1 MKCFSFNRFKTF
13 ASKHYAEYGQKY
25 KIAMLVLVGIWA
37 IFAIMEH
44 SGMIGE
50 DMLNTKHVVTIA
62 ALMGIVSHIT
72 ATSMG
77 SLNCKNDIIDL
88 TLPVNTIERFT
99 FIMLNSLVLGVVVP
113 TFILDIPAQ
122 QFVPT
127 LCTMIMIHAALM
139 VVACWGAKRGYS
151 YFVIAF
157 FVVVIGITSLFEQ
170 IDIFISY
177 GYGKFFSLLPNNNAV
192 YMSNI
197 YETDGLIYRW
207 ELFTEISGWLHLAF
221 NGAIVAGLYIISYL
235 KLREREL

>member
-1 MKCFSFNRFKTF
+1 MPVQN
-13 ASKHYAEYGQKY
+13 AEYGRNY
-25 KIAMLVLVGIWA
+25 KISMLVLLGIWA

-50 DMLNTKHVVTIA
+50 DILNTKHVVTIA

-99 FIMLNSLVLGVVVP
+99 FIMLNSIALGVVVP
-113 TFILDIPAQ
+113 TLVLDIPAQ

-127 LCTMIMIHAALM
+127 LCTMALIHAALM

-151 YFVIAF
+151 YAVLIF
-157 FVVVIGITSLFEQ
+157 FAAPIGIGCVVPAVPAFRVSAFTAVIIMIAAGSLPHQ
-170 IDIFISY
+170 SLY
-177 GYGKFFSLLPNNNAV
+177 GSRHSIGKAHPDPPVPSGGTVFSLLF
-192 YMSNI
+192 M
-197 YETDGLIYRW
+197 
-207 ELFTEISGWLHLAF
+207 
-221 NGAIVAGLYIISYL
+221 
-235 KLREREL
+235 

>member
-50 DMLNTKHVVTIA
+50 DLLNTKHVVTIA
-62 ALMGIVSHIT
+62 ALVGMLSHIT

-122 QFVPT
+122 QLLPT
-127 LCTMIMIHAALM
+127 LCAMTLLHAALM

-177 GYGKFFSLLPNNNAV
+177 GYGKYFSLLPNDNAV

-207 ELFTEISGWLHLAF
+207 DLLAQIPWWVHLAF
-221 NGAIVAGLYIISYL
+221 NGLIVIGLYYVSYL

>member
-1 MKCFSFNRFKTF
+1 MKCFNFSRFKTF
-13 ASKHYAEYGQKY
+13 AAKHYAEYGQKY

-50 DMLNTKHVVTIA
+50 DILNTKHVVTIA

-88 TLPVNTIERFT
+88 TLPVTTLERFT
-99 FIMLNSLVLGVVVP
+99 FILLNSFVLGVVVP
-113 TFILDIPAQ
+113 TFMLDIPAQ
-122 QFVPT
+122 QTLPT
-127 LCTMIMIHAALM
+127 LCAMTLLHSAFM

-157 FVVVIGITSLFEQ
+157 FVVVIAITSLFEQ

-177 GYGKFFSLLPNNNAV
+177 GFGKYFSLLPNDNAV

-197 YETDGLIYRW
+197 YETDGLVYRW

-221 NGAIVAGLYIISYL
+221 NGLILIGLYYVSYL

>member
-13 ASKHYAEYGQKY
+13 ASKHYAEYGRSY
-25 KIAMLVLVGIWA
+25 KISILILLGIWVL
-37 IFAIMEH
+37 FAIMEH

-50 DMLNTKHVVTIA
+50 DILNTKHVVTLA
-62 ALMGIVSHIT
+62 ALVGMLSHIT

-122 QFVPT
+122 QLLPT
-127 LCTMIMIHAALM
+127 LCAMTILHSAFM

-177 GYGKFFSLLPNNNAV
+177 GYGKFFSLLPNDNAV

-197 YETDGLIYRW
+197 YETDGLVYRW
-207 ELFTEISGWLHLAF
+207 DLTTEISGWLHLIF
-221 NGAIVAGLYIISYL
+221 NGLIVIGLYYVSYL

>member
-13 ASKHYAEYGQKY
+13 AAKHYAEYGRSY
-25 KIAMLVLVGIWA
+25 KISILILLGIW
-37 IFAIMEH
+37 ILFAIMEH
-44 SGMIGE
+44 SGMIG
-50 DMLNTKHVVTIA
+50 DDLLNTKQVVNIA
-62 ALMGIVSHIT
+62 ALVGMLAHIT

-88 TLPVNTIERFT
+88 TLPVTTIERFT
-99 FIMLNSLVLGVVVP
+99 FILLNSFVLGVVVP

-122 QFVPT
+122 QLLPT
-127 LCTMIMIHAALM
+127 LCAMTLLHSATM

-177 GYGKFFSLLPNNNAV
+177 GYGKFFSLLPNDNAV

-197 YETDGLIYRW
+197 YETDGLVYRW
-207 ELFTEISGWLHLAF
+207 DLTTEISGWLHLAF
-221 NGAIVAGLYIISYL
+221 NGAIVAGLYIVSYL

>member
-1 MKCFSFNRFKTF
+1 MKCFNFSRFKTF
-13 ASKHYAEYGQKY
+13 ASKHYAEYGRSY
-25 KIAMLVLVGIWA
+25 KIAILILLGIWVL
-37 IFAIMEH
+37 FAIMEH
-44 SGMIGE
+44 SGMIG
-50 DMLNTKHVVTIA
+50 DDLLNTKQVVNIA
-62 ALMGIVSHIT
+62 ALMGMLSHIT

-88 TLPVNTIERFT
+88 TLPVTTLERFT
-99 FIMLNSLVLGVVVP
+99 FILLNSFILGVVVP
-113 TFILDIPAQ
+113 VFLLDIPAQ
-122 QFVPT
+122 QLLPT
-127 LCTMIMIHAALM
+127 LCAMTLLHSAFM

-177 GYGKFFSLLPNNNAV
+177 GYGKYFSLLPNDNAV

-197 YETDGLIYRW
+197 YETDGLVYRW
-207 ELFTEISGWLHLAF
+207 DLLTQIPGWVHLAF
-221 NGAIVAGLYIISYL
+221 NGAIVVGLYIVSFL

>member
-13 ASKHYAEYGQKY
+13 AAKHYAEYGQKY

-88 TLPVNTIERFT
+88 TLPVNTIER
-99 FIMLNSLVLGVVVP
+99 
-113 TFILDIPAQ
+113 
-122 QFVPT
+122 
-127 LCTMIMIHAALM
+127 
-139 VVACWGAKRGYS
+139 
-151 YFVIAF
+151 
-157 FVVVIGITSLFEQ
+157 
-170 IDIFISY
+170 
-177 GYGKFFSLLPNNNAV
+177 
-192 YMSNI
+192 
-197 YETDGLIYRW
+197 
-207 ELFTEISGWLHLAF
+207 LHL
-221 NGAIVAGLYIISYL
+221 
-235 KLREREL
+235 

>member
-1 MKCFSFNRFKTF
+1 MKAFSFNRFKLF
-13 ASKHYAEYGQKY
+13 AAKHYAENGQKY

-37 IFAIMEH
+37 IFAIMEL

-50 DMLNTKHVVTIA
+50 DILNTKHVVTIA

-99 FIMLNSLVLGVVVP
+99 FIMLNSIVLGVVVP
-113 TFILDIPAQ
+113 TLVLDIPAQ

-127 LCTMIMIHAALM
+127 LCTMALIHAALM

-151 YFVIAF
+151 YAVLIF
-157 FVVVIGITSLFEQ
+157 FAVVIGITSLFEQ

-177 GYGKFFSLLPNNNAV
+177 GYGKYFSLLPNDNAV

-197 YETDGLIYRW
+197 YETDGLVYRW
-207 ELFTEISGWLHLAF
+207 DLTTEISGWAHLAF
-221 NGAIVAGLYIISYL
+221 NGAIVAGLYIVSYL
-235 KLREREL
+235 KVREREL

>member
-50 DMLNTKHVVTIA
+50 DILNTKHVVTLA
-62 ALMGIVSHIT
+62 ALVGMLAHIT

-99 FIMLNSLVLGVVVP
+99 FIMLNSFVLGVVVP

-122 QFVPT
+122 QLLPT
-127 LCTMIMIHAALM
+127 LCAMTLLHSATM

-177 GYGKFFSLLPNNNAV
+177 GYGKFFSLLPNDNAV

-197 YETDGLIYRW
+197 YETDGLVYRW
-207 ELFTEISGWLHLAF
+207 DLTTEISGWAHLAF
-221 NGAIVAGLYIISYL
+221 NGAIVAGLYIVSYL

>member
-13 ASKHYAEYGQKY
+13 ASKHYAEYGRSY
-25 KIAMLVLVGIWA
+25 KISILILLGIWVL
-37 IFAIMEH
+37 FAIMEH

-50 DMLNTKHVVTIA
+50 DILNTKHVVTLA
-62 ALMGIVSHIT
+62 ALVGMLSHMT

-99 FIMLNSLVLGVVVP
+99 FIMLNSLVLGVLVP

-122 QFVPT
+122 QLLPT
-127 LCTMIMIHAALM
+127 LCAMTLLHSATM

-177 GYGKFFSLLPNNNAV
+177 GYGKFFSLLPNDNAV

-197 YETDGLIYRW
+197 YETDGLVYRW
-207 ELFTEISGWLHLAF
+207 DLTTEISGWLHLIF
-221 NGAIVAGLYIISYL
+221 NGAIVAGLYIVSYL

>member
-13 ASKHYAEYGQKY
+13 ASKHYAEYGRSY
-25 KIAMLVLVGIWA
+25 KISILILLGIWVL
-37 IFAIMEH
+37 FAIMEH

-50 DMLNTKHVVTIA
+50 DILNTKHVVTLA
-62 ALMGIVSHIT
+62 ALVGMLSHIT

-122 QFVPT
+122 QLLPT
-127 LCTMIMIHAALM
+127 LCAMTLLHSAFM

-177 GYGKFFSLLPNNNAV
+177 GYGKFFSLLPNDNAV

-197 YETDGLIYRW
+197 YESDGLVYRW
-207 ELFTEISGWLHLAF
+207 DLTADISGWLHLIF
-221 NGAIVAGLYIISYL
+221 NGAIVAGLYIVSYL

>member
-1 MKCFSFNRFKTF
+1 MKCFNFSRFKTF
-13 ASKHYAEYGQKY
+13 ASKHYAEYGRSY
-25 KIAMLVLVGIWA
+25 KISILILLGIW
-37 IFAIMEH
+37 ILFAIMEH
-44 SGMIGE
+44 SGMIG
-50 DMLNTKHVVTIA
+50 DDLLNTKQVVNIA
-62 ALMGIVSHIT
+62 ALVGMLSHIT

-77 SLNCKNDIIDL
+77 SLNRKNDIIDL

-122 QFVPT
+122 QLLPT
-127 LCTMIMIHAALM
+127 ICAMTLLHSATM

-177 GYGKFFSLLPNNNAV
+177 GYGKFFSLLPNDNAV

-197 YETDGLIYRW
+197 YETDGLVYRW
-207 ELFTEISGWLHLAF
+207 DLTTEISGWLHLAF
-221 NGAIVAGLYIISYL
+221 NGAIVAGLYIVSYL

>member
-13 ASKHYAEYGQKY
+13 AAKHYAEYGRSY
-25 KIAMLVLVGIWA
+25 KISILILLGIW
-37 IFAIMEH
+37 ILFAIMEH
-44 SGMIGE
+44 SGMIG
-50 DMLNTKHVVTIA
+50 DDLLNTKQVVNIA
-62 ALMGIVSHIT
+62 ALVGMLAHIT

-99 FIMLNSLVLGVVVP
+99 CIMLNSLVLGVVVP

-122 QFVPT
+122 QLLPT
-127 LCTMIMIHAALM
+127 LCAMTLLHSATM

-177 GYGKFFSLLPNNNAV
+177 GYGKFFSLLPNDNAV

-197 YETDGLIYRW
+197 YESDGLVYRW
-207 ELFTEISGWLHLAF
+207 DLTTEISGWVHLAF
-221 NGAIVAGLYIISYL
+221 NGAIVAGLYIVSYL

>member
-13 ASKHYAEYGQKY
+13 ASKHYAEYGRSY
-25 KIAMLVLVGIWA
+25 KISILILLGIW
-37 IFAIMEH
+37 ILFAIMEH
-44 SGMIGE
+44 SGMIG
-50 DMLNTKHVVTIA
+50 DDLLNTKQVVNIA
-62 ALMGIVSHIT
+62 ALVGMLSHIT

-113 TFILDIPAQ
+113 TFILDIPAKYLLSTICSL
-122 QFVPT
+122 T
-127 LCTMIMIHAALM
+127 LLHSALM

-170 IDIFISY
+170 IDVFISY
-177 GYGKFFSLLPNNNAV
+177 GYGEFFSLLPNDNAV

-207 ELFTEISGWLHLAF
+207 DLLAQIPWWVHLAF
-221 NGAIVAGLYIISYL
+221 NGLIVIGLYYVSYL

>member
-1 MKCFSFNRFKTF
+1 
-13 ASKHYAEYGQKY
+13 
-25 KIAMLVLVGIWA
+25 
-37 IFAIMEH
+37 
-44 SGMIGE
+44 MIGE
-50 DMLNTKHVVTIA
+50 DILNTKHVVTLA
-62 ALMGIVSHIT
+62 ALVGMLSHIT

-99 FIMLNSLVLGVVVP
+99 FIMLNSFILGVVVP

-122 QFVPT
+122 QLLPT
-127 LCTMIMIHAALM
+127 LCAMTLLHSAFM

-170 IDIFISY
+170 IDVFISY
-177 GYGKFFSLLPNNNAV
+177 GYGEYFSLLPNDNAV

-197 YETDGLIYRW
+197 YETDGLVYRW
-207 ELFTEISGWLHLAF
+207 DLTTEISRWLHLIF
-221 NGAIVAGLYIISYL
+221 NGAIVAGLYIVSYL

>member
-50 DMLNTKHVVTIA
+50 DMLNTKHVVTLA
-62 ALMGIVSHIT
+62 ALVGMLSHIT

-77 SLNCKNDIIDL
+77 SLNCKSDIIDL

-113 TFILDIPAQ
+113 TSILDIPAQ

-127 LCTMIMIHAALM
+127 LCAMTLLHAALM

-177 GYGKFFSLLPNNNAV
+177 GYGKFFSLLPNDNAV

-197 YETDGLIYRW
+197 YETDGLVYRW
-207 ELFTEISGWLHLAF
+207 DLLAQIPWWVHLAF
-221 NGAIVAGLYIISYL
+221 NGLIVIGLYYVSYL